1 MESTKEKHAFTPGP
15 WQLSCIDGVEDSLMV
30 GGGDDGSDIVADI
43 RTYEN
48 DILNTRAELF
58 DDIPAMRSRAH
69 VQGWSEDSV
78 ADIERQDKEAEKR
91 LAELERKEKEAHAN
105 ARLIAAAPEMFEV
118 LSELLDT
125 LEMSKGYG
133 FDEEYEKAREVLAK
147 VEGGEG

>member
-1 MESTKEKHAFTPGP
+1 METKEKHATHTPGP
-15 WQLSCIDGVEDSLMV
+15 WHAWYCKENETV
-30 GGGDDGSDIVADI
+30 GGIIQD
-43 RTYEN
+43 T
-48 DILNTRAELF
+48 NTESPRMICRMA
-58 DDIPAMRSRAH
+58 
-69 VQGWSEDSV
+69 
-78 ADIERQDKEAEKR
+78 KEKR
-91 LAELERKEKEAHAN
+91 VIHKDKRKSDDFVHSAEDEAN